1 MNREVVTAALDS
13 IGRDTQTARLVA
25 AKDYAGALKWLQT
38 TIRPGSWGSGQVAGG
53 VLGEKQRKAN
63 EPRADAYVALE
74 KELDQHVNT
83 EGKATP

>member
-1 MNREVVTAALDS
+1 VNRAIVTKALDS

-25 AKDYAGALKWLQT
+25 AKDYAGALKWLQS

-63 EPRADAYVALE
+63 QPRADAYAALE
-74 KELDQHVNT
+74 KELAAHVGV
-83 EGKATP
+83 EA